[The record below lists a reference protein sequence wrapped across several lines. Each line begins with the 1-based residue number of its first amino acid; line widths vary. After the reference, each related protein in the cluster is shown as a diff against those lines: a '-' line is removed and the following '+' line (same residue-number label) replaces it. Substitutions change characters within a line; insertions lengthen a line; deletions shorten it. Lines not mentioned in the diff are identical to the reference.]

1 MKALHTLLLTLAS
14 LALSAQ
20 AGDSKKMVIENPCNF
35 LDVKRPI
42 SNPTLFDTALPLTK
56 IHAIFINQDLA
67 DNVDTI
73 LGKLPLGG
81 DLQVYA
87 VQAEFALNERLSIV
101 ATKDGYIDFRPDAT
115 LRETSGWANIA
126 GGAKWAWL
134 YRPEQGLA
142 SSLQLLYE
150 FPSGDSDVWQGTGNG
165 TIIPSILF
173 LKACNRVQ
181 YSNVLGFRLPVDE
194 NDNSTQFFTSHH
206 LGFHLTDWLY
216 PMVEVNWFHVM
227 DEGNGGPRFG
237 ALNAGIHDDLVTMAV
252 GCRIAVPKLTNTDVG
267 VAWEF
272 PLTDDETTIMKD
284 RLTVDLEIKF

>member
-1 MKALHTLLLTLAS
+1 M
-14 LALSAQ
+14 
-20 AGDSKKMVIENPCNF
+20 
-35 LDVKRPI
+35 
-42 SNPTLFDTALPLTK
+42 
-56 IHAIFINQDLA
+56 
-67 DNVDTI
+67 
-73 LGKLPLGG
+73 GKLPLGG

-87 VQAEFALNERLSIV
+87 VQAEFALNERLSFV

-115 LRETSGWANIA
+115 LTETSGWANIA

-134 YRPEQGLA
+134 YRPEQGMA

-173 LKACNRVQ
+173 LKACNRLQ
-181 YSNVLGFRLPVDE
+181 YSNTLGFRLPVDE
-194 NDNSTQFFTSHH
+194 NANSTQFYTSHH

-216 PMVEVNWFHVM
+216 PLVEVNWFHVM

-237 ALNAGIHDDLVTMAV
+237 AHAGGLVPAIATFEAGDLVDWGALNAGIHDDLVTMAV
-252 GCRIAVPKLTNTDVG
+252 GCRLNAPKLPNADFG

-272 PLTDDETTIMKD
+272 PLTDEEATIMKD
-284 RLTVDLEIKF
+284 RLTVDFEIKF